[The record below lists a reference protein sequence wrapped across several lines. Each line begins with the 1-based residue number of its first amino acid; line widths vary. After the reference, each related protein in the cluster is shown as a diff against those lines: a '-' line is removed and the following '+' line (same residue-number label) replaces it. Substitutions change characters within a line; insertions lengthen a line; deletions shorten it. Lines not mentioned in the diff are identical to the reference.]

1 MLRSSFFNG
10 KGIFA
15 ALLLLLLTGTAA
27 LAAGGHDADPGVL
40 LKDFLYRVLN
50 FTVAFGL
57 LAFFITKPLRKGMA
71 GRRQEI
77 ENALAQAQTAREEAE
92 AKFREY
98 DAKLS
103 RAAEEIEGIYRGIRQ
118 EGELEQEKILA
129 NARAMAEKIKGEAEK
144 TAAMEVEKART
155 SLRQEATALA
165 ISMANDILRNS
176 VSGADH
182 ERLVNEYLQR
192 VGELH

>member
-1 MLRSSFFNG
+1 MRCTSFLSG
-10 KGIFA
+10 KTI
-15 ALLLLLLTGTAA
+15 LTTSLLLLLTSTAV
-27 LAAGGHDADPGVL
+27 LAAAGPGADSGVL

-57 LAFFITKPLRKGMA
+57 LAYFIAKPLRKGMA
-71 GRRQEI
+71 GRREEI
-77 ENALAQAQTAREEAE
+77 KNALAQAQAAREEAE

-103 RAAEEIEGIYRGIRQ
+103 RAAEEIEGIYLGIRQ

-129 NARAMAEKIKGEAEK
+129 NARAAAEKIKSEAER

-155 SLRQEATALA
+155 GLRKEAAELA
-165 ISMANDILRNS
+165 IRMANDILRS
-176 VSGADH
+176 TVSGADH

>member
-1 MLRSSFFNG
+1 MLRLADFHSRT
-10 KGIFA
+10 ILA
-15 ALLLLLLTGTAA
+15 AVLLLLLANTTA
-27 LAAGGHDADPGVL
+27 LAAGGQVDSGVL
-40 LKDFLYRVLN
+40 FKDFLYRVLN

-57 LAFFITKPLRKGMA
+57 LAYFVTKPLRKGMA

-77 ENALAQAQTAREEAE
+77 ESALAQAQAAREEAE
-92 AKFREY
+92 AKFRDY

-103 RAAEEIEGIYRGIRQ
+103 RAAEEIEEIYRGIRR

-129 NARAMAEKIKGEAEK
+129 SARANAEKIKSEAEK
-144 TAAMEVEKART
+144 TAAMEVEKARA
-155 SLRQEATALA
+155 SLRQEAAELA
-165 ISMANDILRNS
+165 IRMATDILRQS

>member
-1 MLRSSFFNG
+1 MAHKTFYG
-10 KGIFA
+10 KALLGT
-15 ALLLLLLTGTAA
+15 LLLLLAVGTVAFAA
-27 LAAGGHDADPGVL
+27 DGHGADAGVL

-57 LAFFITKPLRKGMA
+57 LAFFIAKPLRKGMA

-77 ENALAQAQTAREEAE
+77 DNALAQAQTAREEAE
-92 AKFREY
+92 AKFRDY

-103 RAAEEIEGIYRGIRQ
+103 RAAEEIEEIYQGIRR

-129 NARAMAEKIKGEAEK
+129 NARAAAEKIKSEAER

-155 SLRQEATALA
+155 ALRREAADLA
-165 ISMANDILRNS
+165 IHLANELLRGS
-176 VSGADH
+176 VGVADH
-182 ERLVNEYLQR
+182 ERLVNEYLQS

>member
-1 MLRSSFFNG
+1 MVRSSYFNG
-10 KGIFA
+10 KSILA
-15 ALLLLLLTGTAA
+15 AFLVLLLTCTAA
-27 LAAGGHDADPGVL
+27 FAAGGYDADPGVL

-77 ENALAQAQTAREEAE
+77 ENALAQAQAAREEAE

-103 RAAEEIEGIYRGIRQ
+103 RAADEIEGIYRGIRQ

>member
-1 MLRSSFFNG
+1 MLRTSFLNG
-10 KGIFA
+10 KTILA
-15 ALLLLLLTGTAA
+15 TLLLLLLTSTVA
-27 LAAGGHDADPGVL
+27 LAAAGHGADSGVL
-40 LKDFLYRVLN
+40 LKDFLYRLLN

-57 LAFFITKPLRKGMA
+57 LGFFIAKPLRKGMA

-77 ENALAQAQTAREEAE
+77 ENALAQAQAAREEAE

-103 RAAEEIEGIYRGIRQ
+103 RAAEEIEGIYLGIRQ
-118 EGELEQEKILA
+118 EGELEREKILA
-129 NARAMAEKIKGEAEK
+129 NARAAAEKITSEAER

-155 SLRQEATALA
+155 HLRQEAAELA
-165 ISMANDILRNS
+165 IRMANDILRKT

-182 ERLVNEYLQR
+182 ERLVNEYLQT

>member
-1 MLRSSFFNG
+1 MLRTYIFHRKTILLSS
-10 KGIFA
+10 
-15 ALLLLLLTGTAA
+15 LLLLVASSTVWA
-27 LAAGGHDADPGVL
+27 AAGQAAEPGVL

-57 LAFFITKPLRKGMA
+57 LAFFIVKPMRKGLA

-77 ENALAQAQTAREEAE
+77 ESSLAQAQAAREEAE

-103 RAAEEIEGIYRGIRQ
+103 RAAEEIEELYQGIRR
-118 EGELEQEKILA
+118 EGELERDKILA
-129 NARAMAEKIKGEAEK
+129 NAHALAEKIKGEAEK
-144 TAAMEVEKART
+144 TAAMEVEKARAG
-155 SLRQEATALA
+155 LRQEAAELA
-165 ISMANDILRNS
+165 IGLAKDILRKN

-182 ERLVNEYLQR
+182 ERLLNEYLQR

>member
-1 MLRSSFFNG
+1 MLRMSFFNG
-10 KGIFA
+10 KTILA
-15 ALLLLLLTGTAA
+15 TLLLLLLANTAA
-27 LAAGGHDADPGVL
+27 LAAGGHADSGVL

-57 LAFFITKPLRKGMA
+57 LAFFIVKPLRKGMA

-77 ENALAQAQTAREEAE
+77 EGALAQAQAAREEAE

-103 RAAEEIEGIYRGIRQ
+103 RAAEEIEEIYQGIRR

-129 NARAMAEKIKGEAEK
+129 NARAAAEKIKGEAEK
-144 TAAMEVEKART
+144 TAAMEVAKARA
-155 SLRQEATALA
+155 SLRQEAAELA
-165 ISMANDILRNS
+165 IRMAHDILRNT

>member
-1 MLRSSFFNG
+1 MWRTSFFNG
-10 KGIFA
+10 KTFLA
-15 ALLLLLLTGTAA
+15 TLLLLLTSTIAIAA
-27 LAAGGHDADPGVL
+27 TGHGADSGVL

-77 ENALAQAQTAREEAE
+77 ENALAQAQATREEAE

-118 EGELEQEKILA
+118 EGEMEQEKILA
-129 NARAMAEKIKGEAEK
+129 NARAAAEKIKSEAER
-144 TAAMEVEKART
+144 TAALEVEKART
-155 SLRQEATALA
+155 SLRQEAAELA
-165 ISMANDILRNS
+165 IRMANDILRNT

-192 VGELH
+192 VGELN

>member
-1 MLRSSFFNG
+1 MAQKSFFYG
-10 KGIFA
+10 KTVLA
-15 ALLLLLLTGTAA
+15 TVVLLLLLGTITWAA
-27 LAAGGHDADPGVL
+27 DGHAAEPGVL

-77 ENALAQAQTAREEAE
+77 ENALAQAQAAREEAE

-103 RAAEEIEGIYRGIRQ
+103 RAALEIEEIYQGIRR
-118 EGELEQEKILA
+118 EGEMEQEKILA
-129 NARAMAEKIKGEAEK
+129 NARASAEKIKGEAER
-144 TAAMEVEKART
+144 TAAIEVEKARAA
-155 SLRQEATALA
+155 LRQEAAALA
-165 ISMANDILRNS
+165 IRMANDLLRS
-176 VSGADH
+176 RVGVADH
-182 ERLVNEYLQR
+182 ERLVNEYLQS
-192 VGELH
+192 VGELQ

>member
-1 MLRSSFFNG
+1 MLRMSFFNG
-10 KGIFA
+10 KTILA
-15 ALLLLLLTGTAA
+15 TLLLLLLASTAA
-27 LAAGGHDADPGVL
+27 LAAGGHADSGVL

-57 LAFFITKPLRKGMA
+57 LAFFIVKPLRKGMA

-77 ENALAQAQTAREEAE
+77 EGALAQAQAAREEAE

-103 RAAEEIEGIYRGIRQ
+103 RAAEEIEEIYQGIRR

-129 NARAMAEKIKGEAEK
+129 NARAAAEKIKGEAEK
-144 TAAMEVEKART
+144 TAAMEVAKARA
-155 SLRQEATALA
+155 SLRQEAAELA
-165 ISMANDILRNS
+165 IRMAHDILRNT